1 MKDMDSGADQ
11 RNTLQSVKIAC
22 ICLFKKL
29 HLDFMI
35 WVRCVPRHS
44 YMNTAERIK
53 SIPNLELQNVA
64 TEQASCDDESIE
76 KIFKKIQ

>member
-1 MKDMDSGADQ
+1 
-11 RNTLQSVKIAC
+11 
-22 ICLFKKL
+22 
-29 HLDFMI
+29 
-35 WVRCVPRHS
+35 
-44 YMNTAERIK
+44 MNTAERIK